1 MRYRNLHRPLLL
13 LLAFSL
19 WSLTPVRTAMADIT
33 YDVTVNTSSLTGTS
47 GYIDFQFNPANL
59 EFTIRY
65 RQLEQLRHRRRCGP
79 AGLSVRRRDGPRTGP
94 LTPPPLSF
102 DNGTALNELT
112 YNFVYGTTIS
122 FDLTLSGTAM
132 SGGAP
137 AGASSTFALTLLD
150 GGGNAFST
158 GPGGAIVTI
167 VVNPDGSTTGT
178 AYSPSATRGP
188 DGDGNYG
195 GHRSGTLDAC
205 LGQSSPSGRSSDV
218 TRSAAARRPDGCAG
232 TRDGPSS

>member
-33 YDVTVNTSSLTGTS
+33 YDVTVDTPSLTGTS
-47 GYIDFQFNPANL
+47 GYIDFQFNPANSSSL
-59 EFTIRY
+59 FATAALNNFSTDGIVGA
-65 RQLEQLRHRRRCGP
+65 QAFQSGDATGP
-79 AGLSVRRRDGPRTGP
+79 ANGA

-112 YNFVYGTTIS
+112 YNLTYGTTIS
-122 FDLTLSGTAM
+122 FDVTLSGTALN
-132 SGGAP
+132 GGAP

-150 GGGNAFST
+150 PGGNAFST

-178 AYSPSATRGP
+178 AYSPSTPGGP
-188 DGDGNYG
+188 T
-195 GHRSGTLDAC
+195 GT
-205 LGQSSPSGRSSDV
+205 V
-218 TRSAAARRPDGCAG
+218 SAAGTVPEPSTLVLGVIAFGALFGCHQVRRRAAA
-232 TRDGPSS
+232 

>member
-13 LLAFSL
+13 LWAFSL
-19 WSLTPVRTAMADIT
+19 WSLTPVQTAMADIT
-33 YDVTVNTSSLTGTS
+33 YDVTVNTLSLTGTS
-47 GYIDFQFNPANL
+47 GYIDFQFNPANPSSL
-59 EFTIRY
+59 FATANLSNFATDGVVGA
-65 RQLEQLRHRRRCGP
+65 QAFQSGDATGP
-79 AGLSVRRRDGPRTGP
+79 GTGP

-112 YNFVYGTTIS
+112 YNFVYGSTIS
-122 FDLTLSGTAM
+122 FDMTLSGTAL

-178 AYSPSATRGP
+178 AYSPIATGGP
-188 DGDGNYG
+188 A
-195 GHRSGTLDAC
+195 GTVTMAGTVPEPSTLV
-205 LGQSSPSGRSSDV
+205 LGVIAFGALFGCHQVR
-218 TRSAAARRPDGCAG
+218 RRAAA
-232 TRDGPSS
+232 